1 MRLFSRTAKRSE
13 LIRQVQKE
21 RQALARLSDEEVK
34 ARSRRSR
41 TLVEVIAAAVVV
53 SSRVLGLNMFDEQI
67 QAAVALS
74 EGHVVEMATG
84 EGKTLAAV
92 PAVALVRTRPAKACT
107 CSPRMTISPGEM
119 PSGCERSTTGW
130 GFRWRRSTAA

>member
-21 RQALARLSDEEVK
+21 RQALARLNDEEVK

-92 PAVALVRTRPAKACT
+92 PAVAWYARAGDGVHVL
-107 CSPRMTISPGEM
+107 
-119 PSGCERSTTGW
+119 
-130 GFRWRRSTAA
+130 TANDYLAG